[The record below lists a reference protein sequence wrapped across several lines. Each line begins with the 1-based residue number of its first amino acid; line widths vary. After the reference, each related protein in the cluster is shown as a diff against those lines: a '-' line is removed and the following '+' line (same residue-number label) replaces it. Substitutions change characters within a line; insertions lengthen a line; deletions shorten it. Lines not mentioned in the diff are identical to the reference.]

1 MNHKERKSTRT
12 HNHTHPKKEKERRKV
27 ARTRSS
33 NSGVWMGVNVVLHLK
48 HLLIF
53 PDKFKY
59 NMFLILNDI
68 YDPW

>member
-1 MNHKERKSTRT
+1 
-12 HNHTHPKKEKERRKV
+12 
-27 ARTRSS
+27 
-33 NSGVWMGVNVVLHLK
+33 MGVNVVLHLK

-68 YDPW
+68 YDPWIIICSFATVYEA